1 MGVSRGQG
9 RFGHSN
15 LRLLPSLLVLAG
27 AVACA
32 EQPGTPPVAGNQPPA
47 AAAAEPDPAS
57 QGVLDRRGKAGASVF
72 VAHIVSD
79 FAAFQKFFDEG
90 APDREKVG
98 VKGHVLTKLDD
109 GRVVVHLFANDL
121 DALKLTLASPRMQE
135 YLGRSGSPDASLVWL
150 AYDELLKLPAQ
161 APSGQTFSLFYKL
174 RMTDLPALRRGF
186 INLQPLFTQ
195 QGVIASGLHHSVEQ
209 SDLVFLHFV
218 GTARDKLE
226 ALTKDPNFLEWLA
239 SRGTTDPPQSL
250 IGEDVSRSRTYYGDL
265 K

>member
-1 MGVSRGQG
+1 MGVSRDLG
-9 RFGHSN
+9 RFGYSPLL
-15 LRLLPSLLVLAG
+15 LRSWLVLACALG
-27 AVACA
+27 CA
-32 EQPGTPPVAGNQPPA
+32 EQASPPPA
-47 AAAAEPDPAS
+47 APNQPQAATAEPDPAS

-72 VAHIVSD
+72 VAHMVSD
-79 FAAFQKFFDEG
+79 FGAFQKFFDEG
-90 APDREKVG
+90 AADREKVG

-121 DALKLTLASPRMQE
+121 EALKLTLASPRMQE
-135 YLGRSGSPDASLVWL
+135 YLSRGGSPDASLVWL

-161 APSGQTFSLFYKL
+161 PPSGQTFSLFYKL

-186 INLQPLFTQ
+186 VNLQPLFTQ

-226 ALTKDPNFLEWLA
+226 ALAKNPDFLAWLA
-239 SRGTTDPPQSL
+239 TRGSAEPPQSL
-250 IGEDVSRSRTYYGDL
+250 IGEDVSRSRTYYSDL

>member
-1 MGVSRGQG
+1 MRDSRDQR
-9 RFGHSN
+9 RFKHTPLLS
-15 LRLLPSLLVLAG
+15 LRSLLVIAC

-32 EQPGTPPVAGNQPPA
+32 EQPTAPA
-47 AAAAEPDPAS
+47 ASGSDPKAATAEPDPAS

-72 VAHIVSD
+72 AAHMVSD
-79 FAAFQKFFDEG
+79 FGAFQKFFEEG
-90 APDREKVG
+90 AADREKVG

-135 YLGRSGSPDASLVWL
+135 YLSRGGSPDASLVWL

-161 APSGQTFSLFYKL
+161 PPTGQTFSLYYKL

-195 QGVIASGLHHSVEQ
+195 QGVIASGLHHSVDQ
-209 SDLVFLHFV
+209 SDLVFLHVV

-226 ALTKDPNFLEWLA
+226 ALAKNPDFTDWLA
-239 SRGTTDPPQSL
+239 ARGSAEPPQSL